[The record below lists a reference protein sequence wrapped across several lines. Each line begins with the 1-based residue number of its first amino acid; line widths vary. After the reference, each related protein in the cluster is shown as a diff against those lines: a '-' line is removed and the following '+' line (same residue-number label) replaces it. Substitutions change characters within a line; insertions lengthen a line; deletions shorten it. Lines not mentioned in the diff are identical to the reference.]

1 MVASNNY
8 INDYYYLY
16 RHGYWIISL
25 EICIEKINTSLSFP
39 SKLIWERSRYY
50 DSITYYA
57 SFNKH
62 IPIKNIT

>member
-16 RHGYWIISL
+16 RHRYWFISL

-39 SKLIWERSRYY
+39 SKLIWEEV
-50 DSITYYA
+50 DTMIQLHTIILLINT
-57 SFNKH
+57 FL
-62 IPIKNIT
+62 